1 MAIAERLLNLPVV
14 RRSNALRT
22 FVTAAWLGWQIE
34 SNWADPFLFAMYS
47 IARPIA
53 SVLILVVMYSVIT
66 DGATGEP
73 IFAYIYLGNSL
84 YILVGMVITGV
95 SWAVI
100 DDREH
105 YRTSKQ
111 LHTTPLNHFT
121 YLLGRGV
128 ARLIIGTI
136 SVVLTILFGVVA
148 FKLPISLATIDWP
161 LLIAGT
167 GLGVLA
173 LAGMGLIMGSL
184 TLMMARHFWSI
195 GEAVAGALY
204 LFTGAIFPLETLPAW
219 LRWFGFTLPVTY
231 WLEVARRALLGEGA
245 AGFPTLAIF
254 SNGQLIAIL
263 AGFVVLLTAG
273 SYAFYHWALRKAKQW
288 GLLDYETNY

>member
-34 SNWADPFLFAMYS
+34 SNWADPFLFAVYS

-128 ARLIIGTI
+128 ARLIIGMI

-148 FKLPISLATIDWP
+148 FKLPVSLATINWP
-161 LLIAGT
+161 LLIVGT
-167 GLGVLA
+167 GLGVFA

-195 GEAVAGALY
+195 GEAVAGGLY

-219 LRWFGFTLPVTY
+219 LRWLGFTLPVTY

-245 AGFPTLAIF
+245 TGFPTLAGF
-254 SNGQLIAIL
+254 SNGELIAIL

-273 SYAFYHWALRKAKQW
+273 SYAFYHWALRQAKLR